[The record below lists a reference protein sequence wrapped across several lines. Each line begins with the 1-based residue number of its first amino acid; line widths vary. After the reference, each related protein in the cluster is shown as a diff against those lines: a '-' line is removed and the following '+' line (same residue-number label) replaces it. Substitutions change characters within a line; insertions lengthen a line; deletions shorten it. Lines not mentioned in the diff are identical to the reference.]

1 MVFVLS
7 KLAIVLTAT
16 YLTFFE
22 NNSLVGRIVEII
34 ATLPVNPFLMSTSV
48 YTHFNTSS
56 GQIKK
61 SGSVP

>member
-7 KLAIVLTAT
+7 KLVIVLTAT

-48 YTHFNTSS
+48 YTHL
-56 GQIKK
+56 K
-61 SGSVP
+61 S